1 MKIVLKWLLLAL
13 LPLGFV
19 QAAQQ
24 PDRFTLQTID
34 GKTLHVEGLKNGLLF
49 KELKGKVVFLEF
61 WGTHC
66 PPCLMSI
73 PHYIDLNK
81 KYKDKMAMVAI
92 EVQATPPEAL
102 KAFVKAKGI
111 NYNVIPGNNASDFT
125 DYIMLRTGWEGSIPY
140 LIILDPQGGFVTGQ
154 VGLLSKKAL
163 AGVIQQLHKIAKPK
177 TAKAPTTPG
186 KEENTTRQ

>member
-1 MKIVLKWLLLAL
+1 MKIVHKWLLLTL
-13 LPLGFV
+13 LSLGFV

-24 PDRFTLQTID
+24 PDKFTLQTID
-34 GKTLHVEGLKNGLLF
+34 GKTLHVQGLKNGLLF

-81 KYKDKMAMVAI
+81 KYKEKMAMVAI

-111 NYNVIPGNNASDFT
+111 NYNVVSYNNAPGFI
-125 DYIMLRTGWEGSIPY
+125 DYVMLRTGWEGSIPY
-140 LIILDPQGGFVTGQ
+140 LIILDPEGGFVTGQ
-154 VGLLSKKAL
+154 VGLLSEKAL
-163 AGVIQQLHKIAKPK
+163 AGVIEQLHKMAKSK
-177 TAKAPTTPG
+177 KAKAPATPS
-186 KEENTTRQ
+186 KEENTTR

>member
-1 MKIVLKWLLLAL
+1 MLKWLLLTL
-13 LPLGFV
+13 LSLGFV

-24 PDRFTLQTID
+24 PDKFTLQTID
-34 GKTLHVEGLKNGLLF
+34 GKTLHVQGLKNGLLF

-111 NYNVIPGNNASDFT
+111 NYNVVAHQGALDFVA
-125 DYIMLRTGWEGSIPY
+125 YITQRTGWEGSIPY
-140 LIILDPQGGFVTGQ
+140 LIILDPEGGFVTGQ
-154 VGLLSKKAL
+154 VGLLSEKAL
-163 AGVIQQLHKIAKPK
+163 AGVIEQLHKMEKSK
-177 TAKAPTTPG
+177 NAKAPTTPA
-186 KEENTTRQ
+186 KEENTTR